1 MRKSKGTLNLARTQ
15 AARADVDTFD
25 LTVNNSADTLDVR
38 LPGTFRLQVGVA
50 DVVAGQLAFCTFAMC
65 YTSFILRDTMAPKHN
80 ISILPQM
87 MRPCKYFCLTMPLWH
102 ESHVKGALSH
112 SVIVSIFQP
121 LAAWMMASADF
132 SGTGS

>member
-50 DVVAGQLAFCTFAMC
+50 DVVAGQLAFCTKLANICHVLHLLHTQGHSGPQTQYKYSTTNEETMQVFLLDNMPQAIIASEK
-65 YTSFILRDTMAPKHN
+65 YARRLRCA
-80 ISILPQM
+80 S
-87 MRPCKYFCLTMPLWH
+87 
-102 ESHVKGALSH
+102 SG
-112 SVIVSIFQP
+112 VSKSS
-121 LAAWMMASADF
+121 LRNDSAS
-132 SGTGS
+132 

>member
-50 DVVAGQLAFCTFAMC
+50 DVVARELTFVADFANMCHVC
-65 YTSFILRDTMAPKHN
+65 YTSLR
-80 ISILPQM
+80 
-87 MRPCKYFCLTMPLWH
+87 
-102 ESHVKGALSH
+102 
-112 SVIVSIFQP
+112 
-121 LAAWMMASADF
+121 
-132 SGTGS
+132 

>member
-50 DVVAGQLAFCTFAMC
+50 DVVASEF
-65 YTSFILRDTMAPKHN
+65 S
-80 ISILPQM
+80 LPQI
-87 MRPCKYFCLTMPLWH
+87 
-102 ESHVKGALSH
+102 SQIDAIVSH
-112 SVIVSIFQP
+112 SLNVIRHKAHSN
-121 LAAWMMASADF
+121 L
-132 SGTGS
+132 T

>member
-50 DVVAGQLAFCTFAMC
+50 DVVAGKLTLIADFANMCHVC
-65 YTSFILRDTMAPKHN
+65 YTSLR
-80 ISILPQM
+80 
-87 MRPCKYFCLTMPLWH
+87 
-102 ESHVKGALSH
+102 
-112 SVIVSIFQP
+112 
-121 LAAWMMASADF
+121 
-132 SGTGS
+132 

>member
-50 DVVAGQLAFCTFAMC
+50 DVVAGQLAFCTKLANIC
-65 YTSFILRDTMAPKHN
+65 HVLHLLHTQGDSGPQTQYKYSTTNDETMQVFLLDNA
-80 ISILPQM
+80 
-87 MRPCKYFCLTMPLWH
+87 
-102 ESHVKGALSH
+102 
-112 SVIVSIFQP
+112 P
-121 LAAWMMASADF
+121 LA
-132 SGTGS
+132 

>member
-50 DVVAGQLAFCTFAMC
+50 DVVAGQLAFCTKLANICHVLHLLHTQGHSGPQTQYKYSTTNDETMQVFLLDK
-65 YTSFILRDTMAPKHN
+65 SLRQSSPPRNTREDCDAPRAA
-80 ISILPQM
+80 SQRAACGTTLLPD
-87 MRPCKYFCLTMPLWH
+87 
-102 ESHVKGALSH
+102 G
-112 SVIVSIFQP
+112 
-121 LAAWMMASADF
+121 
-132 SGTGS
+132 

>member
-1 MRKSKGTLNLARTQ
+1 MFGFQERFVFRWEWLTLLPDSSPFAQ
-15 AARADVDTFD
+15 
-25 LTVNNSADTLDVR
+25 NS
-38 LPGTFRLQVGVA
+38 Q
-50 DVVAGQLAFCTFAMC
+50 TFAMC
-65 YTSFILRDTMAPKHN
+65 YTSFILRDTVAPKHN
-80 ISILPQM
+80 INILPQM

-112 SVIVSIFQP
+112 SVIVSIVQP